1 MGLNRG
7 RQRPKG
13 PWARVRRFIGM
24 INWWVAA
31 KMLVILLLVIGVLTW
46 VLRRFR

>member
-1 MGLNRG
+1 
-7 RQRPKG
+7 
-13 PWARVRRFIGM
+13 M